1 MHGRSSRLA
10 AALAA
15 GLLAIVWLTGPGL
28 TADPAAQPAAPGA
41 GPAAPGPATPGP
53 ATPAPVAAAP
63 PAKAPAPAPS
73 PAADAGEDKDKD
85 KDRSLREQTIYIPYE
100 KLRKVFEKE
109 GRGVFLPYE
118 KYRELW
124 QAAQERKAALPEAK
138 PPVGALITEIE
149 NEATVG
155 KDVVRVKAVVKIE
168 VLAEGWHEVPL
179 RLADSAITEA
189 TIGGQPAR
197 IVSAG
202 PAGYKLLLEKKGKKP
217 EQVELILHSA
227 KGIAKAPGL
236 NSVSFEAPQVPVSR
250 WRIRVPEA
258 GIKVSVQPQIAATEV
273 LSGPSEKKPAPAP
286 EEKKPAP
293 ASAATP
299 IPKPAPAPAAEE
311 TLVNAYVGAAPT
323 VRIEWTPKAEGA
335 TGLEALASVQTEQ
348 RVRISEVAIRTD
360 CQLDFSVS
368 RADLR
373 QLTLEIPADQKIT
386 NVFDPNVRQWSVQQA
401 GPVQK
406 LTAQLF
412 EPAKQK
418 QSVVV
423 GLERFFDQKQQGPLA
438 IPVVKALGIEKTLVI
453 GRQQGIVVVQVGEGL
468 RGEVTRSGG
477 LLQVDAAELPPA
489 LAMPGAFSYRYAAV
503 PFDLQ
508 LALEKV
514 QPRILVDSL
523 VEADLQ
529 PDRLTL
535 DVLAI
540 YTIERAGVFRLDWE
554 VPPGYEVRQVNGRA
568 AAGATEVQFSTFH
581 HDKDKNRLV
590 VNLARKAMGRVGL
603 HLRLQK
609 DLREPDLLTPGKAV
623 PLPVVLPQVVREGV
637 EQATGRLMVYAPESL
652 QVNFDPDKTKG
663 LRTITFAEALQGVQ
677 STREPAGKPT
687 DSRAVLAFAFAQEPT
702 ALVLSAERRK
712 PQVTVEQ
719 TLVARI
725 EEGVVKYEATFV
737 YDVLYS
743 GVKYVR
749 IDLPE
754 KIAPDVQNVTPGI
767 RKEDFDPPKIKP
779 AKGYKAWRLS
789 GETELLGSKTI
800 KLAWETKF
808 PKLDVGKSKTLDIP
822 RLQPMEVDR
831 AWGKILLAKVE
842 TVDIQDEPGKQ
853 EGLRAIDP
861 QEVKLAAGVAG
872 GARAFEFYGDAWEL
886 SVTADR
892 YELKEITQTGV
903 ERGLLRMVVTRGD
916 AAIGAGRVHV
926 QALYRMKS
934 AEQRL
939 AVQLPGKA
947 TVEVQPRINGKPV
960 TLEQG
965 AEGVFYVPLVEIKPN
980 ESFLLEIQYWTPG
993 NGSRLEYPDFP
1004 AQPSVQQVVLAVY
1017 LPREWA
1023 LLAKSG
1029 PWDERFWWRL
1039 DDWWLWRPVPL
1050 FADHSGDHE
1059 ATRGTAQPDPVK
1071 QAENDVLRW
1080 VVQGPGAAPPI
1091 ESFPTDGR
1099 LYLFSALRPVEAV
1112 KGALKLTTLHQDVL
1126 HALVF
1131 AVVLLGG
1138 LALVPARCYVRASAA
1153 GALVIVLLLCGV
1165 FWPIFAR
1172 QVINGVLAAAVGAVL
1187 VVWAL
1192 VGLGRARPC
1201 LVKLFHREP
1210 LPPATP
1216 PPAVSAS
1223 AGDRPQSGPQEGDQR
1238 HA

>member
-1 MHGRSSRLA
+1 MHGHLSRW
-10 AALAA
+10 AALPA
-15 GLLAIVWLTGPGL
+15 GLVVLIWLTGPGL
-28 TADPAAQPAAPGA
+28 R
-41 GPAAPGPATPGP
+41 
-53 ATPAPVAAAP
+53 AAP
-63 PAKAPAPAPS
+63 PAKPG
-73 PAADAGEDKDKD
+73 ADAAEEKD
-85 KDRSLREQTIYIPYE
+85 KDRSLREQSIYIPYE

-124 QAAQERKAALPEAK
+124 QAAQQARAAAPGPK

-149 NEATVG
+149 NEATVA
-155 KDVVRVKAVVKIE
+155 KDVVRVKAVLKIDL
-168 VLAEGWHEVPL
+168 LAEGWHEVPL

-202 PAGYKLLLEKKGKKP
+202 PAGYKLLLENKGKKP
-217 EQVELILHSA
+217 EQVELILHYA

-250 WRIRVPEA
+250 WRIRVPEP
-258 GIKVSVQPQIAATEV
+258 GIKVSVEPQIAAAEV
-273 LSGPSEKKPAPAP
+273 LSGPSEKKPAAAP

-293 ASAATP
+293 GP
-299 IPKPAPAPAAEE
+299 VEKKPAAAPEEKKPAPAAEE

-335 TGLEALASVQTEQ
+335 TGLEALASVQTEE
-348 RVRISEVAIRTD
+348 RVTISEAALRTR
-360 CQLDFSVS
+360 CQLDFAVS
-368 RADLR
+368 RAEVR
-373 QLTLEIPADQKIT
+373 QLTLEIPSDQKIT
-386 NVFDPNVRQWSVQQA
+386 NVFDPNLRQWSVQQA
-401 GPVQK
+401 GAVQK

-412 EPAKQK
+412 EPARQK

-423 GLERFFDQKQQGPLA
+423 ELERLLDQKQQGPVA
-438 IPVVKALGIEKTLVI
+438 IPVVRALGIEKSLAI

-489 LAMPGAFSYRYAAV
+489 LALPGALAYRFAAV

-514 QPRILVDSL
+514 QPRILADWL

-554 VPPGYEVRQVNGRA
+554 LPPGFEVRQVGGRA
-568 AAGATEVQFSTFH
+568 VAGAAAVQYSTYQ
-581 HDKDKNRLV
+581 HDKEKNRLV
-590 VNLARKAMGRVGL
+590 VNLARKALGRVGL

-609 DLREPDLLTPGKAV
+609 DLREPDLLTPGKPASL
-623 PLPVVLPQVVREGV
+623 PLVLPQVVRDGV
-637 EQATGRLMVYAPESL
+637 EQAAGRLMVYAPESL
-652 QVNFDPDKTKG
+652 QVNYDPDKTKG
-663 LRTITFAEALQGVQ
+663 LRTISFAEALQGLQ
-677 STREPAGKPT
+677 STREPTGKPT
-687 DSRAVLAFAFAQEPT
+687 DSRPVLAFAFAQEPT
-702 ALVLSAERRK
+702 ALVLAAQRRK

-737 YDVLYS
+737 YDILYS

-767 RKEDFDPPKIKP
+767 RKEEFDPPKNKP
-779 AKGYKAWRLS
+779 AKGYKAWRLT
-789 GETELLGSKTI
+789 GETELVGSKTI
-800 KLAWETKF
+800 KLAWETRF
-808 PKLDVGKSKTLDIP
+808 PKLDVGKSQPLDIP

-853 EGLRAIDP
+853 EGLRPIDP
-861 QEVKLAAGVAG
+861 QEVKLAAGHPLGVAG

-886 SVTADR
+886 SVTAAR
-892 YELKEITQTGV
+892 YELKEVAQTGI
-903 ERGLLRMVVTRGD
+903 ERGLLRMVVTRGES
-916 AAIGAGRVHV
+916 AGRAGRVNV

-939 AVQLPGKA
+939 AVQLPAEAK
-947 TVEVQPRINGKPV
+947 VEVQPRINGKPV
-960 TLEQG
+960 TLEEAQS
-965 AEGVFYVPLVEIKPN
+965 VFYVPLVEIKPN
-980 ESFLLEIQYWTPG
+980 ESFLLEIQYWMPG
-993 NGSRLEYPDFP
+993 SGSRLEYPDFP
-1004 AQPSVQQVVLAVY
+1004 AQPAVQEVLLAVY
-1017 LPREWA
+1017 LPRDWA

-1029 PWDERFWWRL
+1029 PWDERFWWSL
-1039 DDWWLWRPVPL
+1039 DQWWLWRPVPL
-1050 FADHSGDHE
+1050 FADHSGEPE
-1059 ATRGTAQPDPVK
+1059 AARGTVPADPVK
-1071 QAENDVLRW
+1071 QAENDMLRW
-1080 VVQGPGAAPPI
+1080 VLQAPGPAPPV
-1091 ESFPTDGR
+1091 ENFPTDGR
-1099 LYLFSALRPVEAV
+1099 LYLFSALRPVESA
-1112 KGALKLTTLHQDVL
+1112 KGALNLTTLHEDVL
-1126 HALVF
+1126 HAIVF

-1153 GALVIVLLLCGV
+1153 GLLLIVLLLCGV

-1172 QVINGVLAAAVGAVL
+1172 QVINGVLAAAAGSVL
-1187 VVWAL
+1187 IVWAL
-1192 VGLGRARPC
+1192 VALGRARPW
-1201 LVKLFHREP
+1201 LGKLLRRQP
-1210 LPPATP
+1210 LAPAAEATPQPP
-1216 PPAVSAS
+1216 PPAMPPPA
-1223 AGDRPQSGPQEGDQR
+1223 AQPPSGPQEGDQP